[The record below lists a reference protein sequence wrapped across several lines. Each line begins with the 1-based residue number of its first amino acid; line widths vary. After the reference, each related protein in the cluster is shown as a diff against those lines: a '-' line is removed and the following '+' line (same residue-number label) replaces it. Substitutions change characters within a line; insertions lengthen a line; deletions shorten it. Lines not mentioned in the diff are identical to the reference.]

1 FCRPH
6 DCGGA
11 DLQIQPEFSRAE
23 LRIKFGESSQEFLQ
37 HRVNIL
43 VVRDKAT
50 TSIHML
56 LDLKER
62 RNGSELTV
70 FIRQSPYRDIFE
82 NLGNGDSLRTGFNDG
97 QEIIDRIQAELKQRH
112 IDAGEVV
119 MEGTD
124 GDT

>member
-1 FCRPH
+1 MAACSFFFQAE
-6 DCGGA
+6 DC
-11 DLQIQPEFSRAE
+11 I
-23 LRIKFGESSQEFLQ
+23 
-37 HRVNIL
+37 
-43 VVRDKAT
+43 RDGHVTGVQTCALPIST

-70 FIRQSPYRDIFE
+70 FIRQSLYRDVFE
-82 NLGNGDSLRTGFNDG
+82 NLGNGHSLRIGFNDG
-97 QEIIDRIQAELKQRH
+97 QELVDGIQAELKQRL

-119 MEGTD
+119 MEGSD